1 MLVETYRQL
10 RHSIVAFVPR
20 FAPNKDEA
28 AQFPPIIGT
37 GFVVHESG
45 LIATNDHVIEA
56 ITALPGPKGQGSPG
70 AVLFLI
76 LTEAGMVELPFKI
89 AGIYK
94 LADFKTGR
102 FYYGPEKP
110 DIGFVQIE
118 ISGLLPVTLASIDK
132 RYEEGEAIATA
143 GFPMGTDQLRAP
155 GWLHQLSPTI
165 QTGIISAVH
174 PFPSTTPHGFTLNVM
189 TQGGASGSPVFNQE
203 TGDVLGVLYA
213 GVNECMFDTGQSIHR
228 HPTNYSW
235 AVPSHFLV
243 SSLNLIVQREEFQ
256 SAKLRCKPLKSVFEE
271 REAINPFTGERQRAP
286 KIPW

>member
-10 RHSIVAFVPR
+10 RHSIVAFI
-20 FAPNKDEA
+20 APNTDEA
-28 AQFPPIIGT
+28 VPPIIGT

-45 LIATNDHVIEA
+45 LIATTDHVIEA
-56 ITALPGPKGQGSPG
+56 ITALPGSKGQGSPAG
-70 AVLFLI
+70 VLFL
-76 LTEAGMVELPFKI
+76 
-89 AGIYK
+89 
-94 LADFKTGR
+94 
-102 FYYGPEKP
+102 
-110 DIGFVQIE
+110 
-118 ISGLLPVTLASIDK
+118 
-132 RYEEGEAIATA
+132 
-143 GFPMGTDQLRAP
+143 DQLRAP

-213 GVNECMFDTGQSIHR
+213 GVNECIFDTGQSIHR

-243 SSLNLIVQREEFQ
+243 NSLNLIVQREEFQ
-256 SAKLRCKPLKSVFEE
+256 SAKLRCKPLKAVFEE
-271 REAINPFTGERQRAP
+271 GEAINPFTGERQRAP

>member
-10 RHSIVAFVPR
+10 RHSIVAFI
-20 FAPNKDEA
+20 APNTDEA
-28 AQFPPIIGT
+28 VPPIIGT

-56 ITALPGPKGQGSPG
+56 ITALPGSKGQGSPAG
-70 AVLFLI
+70 VLFLI
-76 LTEAGMVELPFKI
+76 LTEAGVAQLAFKI
-89 AGIYK
+89 AGIYE
-94 LADFKTGR
+94 LRDFKSGP

-118 ISGLLPVTLASIDK
+118 ISGLLPVTLAPIGK

-213 GVNECMFDTGQSIHR
+213 GVNECIFDTGQSIHR

-243 SSLNLIVQREEFQ
+243 NSLNLIVQREEFQ
-256 SAKLRCKPLKSVFEE
+256 SAKFRCKPLKAVFEE
-271 REAINPFTGERQRAP
+271 GEAINPFTGERQRAP

>member
-1 MLVETYRQL
+1 KL

-20 FAPNKDEA
+20 FAPKEEA

-45 LIATNDHVIEA
+45 LIATNAHVIEA
-56 ITALPGPKGQGSPG
+56 IAGLPGPKGQGG
-70 AVLFLI
+70 QGTVLFLI
-76 LTEAGMVELPFKI
+76 LTEAGMVELSFKI

-94 LADFKTGR
+94 LADFKAGA
-102 FYYGPEKP
+102 FYYGPEQP

-118 ISGLLPVTLASIDK
+118 ISGLLPVTLAPTGR
-132 RYEEGEAIATA
+132 RYEEGEPIATA

-155 GWLHQLSPTI
+155 GWLHQLSPTV

-174 PFPSTTPHGFTLNVM
+174 PFPCTTPHGFTLNVM
-189 TQGGASGSPVFNQE
+189 AQGGASGSPVFNPE
-203 TGDVLGVLYA
+203 IGDVLGVLYA
-213 GVNECMFDTGQSIHR
+213 GVFDTDR

-243 SSLNLIVQREEFQ
+243 HSLNQIVQREEFQ
-256 SAKLRCKPLKSVFEE
+256 SAKLRCKPLKAVFDES
-271 REAINPFTGERQRAP
+271 EAINPFNGERQKAP